1 MFPKTEGKPPK
12 WMVKIMENPIK
23 MGFIWGE
30 NPLFSETFIYHIH
43 QPESLDEMV
52 PLPHFLKANEG
63 SKAIPYQNFPMVTTT
78 GKWGQYK
85 LTANHVNPLLT
96 TPPFIG
102 QAPTS
107 GYVSPRLQPILNKFS
122 TPNNFWLKTTDWS
135 GLFFCWRGGTPDFGE
150 AARPCDLVCS
160 GRGRLLIRYIQPLFN
175 SMIGADLRNPWTF
188 HFVARKIWLQISSFS
203 RESAQPLPLLVMCSM
218 GI

>member
-96 TPPFIG
+96 TPPLHWTGTYLWICF
-102 QAPTS
+102 P
-107 GYVSPRLQPILNKFS
+107 
-122 TPNNFWLKTTDWS
+122 KTTTNPKQVFNPKQF
-135 GLFFCWRGGTPDFGE
+135 LAENNRLVRPFFLLEGGNPGFWRG
-150 AARPCDLVCS
+150 R
-160 GRGRLLIRYIQPLFN
+160 
-175 SMIGADLRNPWTF
+175 
-188 HFVARKIWLQISSFS
+188 
-203 RESAQPLPLLVMCSM
+203 
-218 GI
+218 